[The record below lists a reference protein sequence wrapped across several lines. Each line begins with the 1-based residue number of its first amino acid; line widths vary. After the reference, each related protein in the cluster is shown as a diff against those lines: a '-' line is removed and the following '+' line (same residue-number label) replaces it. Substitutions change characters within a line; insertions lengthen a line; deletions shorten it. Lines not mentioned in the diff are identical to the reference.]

1 MSSTSEDYNPTI
13 EKRGSTLVI
22 NEENMRNVPSW
33 SGNVSWSLR
42 IPDGLEVR
50 HNAGGGGVSVAG
62 LRVNLEMNTGSGH
75 FEMTDYEG
83 KVKVNAGSGDVRVTK
98 SKGQFKFN
106 CGSGD
111 ITFENVAGG
120 MSFNAG
126 SGNIEAKGVSLTDKS
141 SFNAGSG
148 DVEVALAGAV
158 AHDISVNSGSGDAV
172 LDLPAIRS
180 MAPLKWKQ
188 IRQAISK
195 RLLSLIQV
203 KGSTG
208 EEILP

>member
-83 KVKVNAGSGDVRVTK
+83 KVKVNAGSGDSGTKLIVLFFCRVAARENGNLVGTQALFPPSRK
-98 SKGQFKFN
+98 SH
-106 CGSGD
+106 SH
-111 ITFENVAGG
+111 
-120 MSFNAG
+120 
-126 SGNIEAKGVSLTDKS
+126 
-141 SFNAGSG
+141 
-148 DVEVALAGAV
+148 LAQ
-158 AHDISVNSGSGDAV
+158 DAV
-172 LDLPAIRS
+172 LTSARC
-180 MAPLKWKQ
+180 AP
-188 IRQAISK
+188 I
-195 RLLSLIQV
+195 
-203 KGSTG
+203 
-208 EEILP
+208 